1 MIVQVIDVKTM
12 ESGWRS
18 FTYMSV
24 FLCNEIRTEDL
35 WTGEDPWDLSTGGW
49 TTNRGRKLP
58 SGLSVVCLRHRL
70 RHCLATDPWRH
81 SFLWHHRHV
90 TSSGRD
96 VIDRSMTPHI
106 SCSYSS
112 FADAISSAVVGQIF
126 CPNIFYYLIFL
137 LLSSPDLIGRV
148 MEWWAGGRMSKT
160 LCTYQWN

>member
-1 MIVQVIDVKTM
+1 MKGLHLHVCLYLQWDQNWGPMDWGGTLRPAHRWLNYQQ
-12 ESGWRS
+12 GP
-18 FTYMSV
+18 
-24 FLCNEIRTEDL
+24 RT
-35 WTGEDPWDLSTGGW
+35 
-49 TTNRGRKLP
+49 P
-58 SGLSVVCLRHRL
+58 SGLSVVCLRHGL

-81 SFLWHHRHV
+81 RFLWHHHHV